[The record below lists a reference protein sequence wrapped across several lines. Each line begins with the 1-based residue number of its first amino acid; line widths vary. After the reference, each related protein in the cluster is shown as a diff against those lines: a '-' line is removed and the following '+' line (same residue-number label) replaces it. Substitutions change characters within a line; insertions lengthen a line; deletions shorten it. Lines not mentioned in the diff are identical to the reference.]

1 MSNRKLIRPD
11 LGDVRKNE
19 GPRAVR
25 RKASPPEQTNAE
37 EFYYLKQM
45 QARTPM
51 VLRLVNG
58 EELRGWVEWY
68 DKGAI
73 KFHRHDAPNLLIPKT
88 SILFMFKEEELRR
101 QPRKR
106 PVAGVPGQAGP
117 RPVELEAEGEEPAS
131 RFAADDHGAPRPEG
145 EEDAA
150 PHSEADD

>member
-1 MSNRKLIRPD
+1 VSQRKLIRPD
-11 LGDVRKNE
+11 VGDARKTD
-19 GPRAVR
+19 GPRGVR

-73 KFHRHDAPNLLIPKT
+73 KFHRADEPNLLIPKS
-88 SILFMFKEEELRR
+88 SILYLFKEEELRR
-101 QPRKR
+101 RPKK
-106 PVAGVPGQAGP
+106 PVAAGVRGQAGP
-117 RPVELEAEGEEPAS
+117 RPIDPDEEDDD
-131 RFAADDHGAPRPEG
+131 AADE
-145 EEDAA
+145 
-150 PHSEADD
+150 S